1 MAKNVISVKGG
12 EVHLPSNLDE
22 IGYLIP
28 FCETLLSADAEYLAT
43 DEKVTCKA
51 CKTRLRGRRAPVEEK
66 SAEPA
71 QIPKNWLYMAKH
83 ANTKTARAWWR
94 KKCGIIETEN

>member
-12 EVHLPSNLDE
+12 VIHLPATLDE
-22 IGYLIP
+22 NGAILPLCPVRKRPGAV
-28 FCETLLSADAEYLAT
+28 FKRADG
-43 DEKVTCKA
+43 KVTCSA
-51 CKTRLRGRRAPVEEK
+51 CKKRLKAAVKPAE
-66 SAEPA
+66 SAV
-71 QIPKNWLYMAKH
+71 IPRNWLWMAKH